1 DTEVTEVDLNTITER
16 IIGAA
21 IEVHKVLG
29 PGLMESAY
37 EECLCRELALRGI
50 GVERQLPL
58 PVAYK
63 GVRLDCGYRL
73 DLLVEKSVVVEIK
86 SLSSI
91 EPIHEAQLLTYLKLG
106 VSNEKSRRFAR
117 GAGIKGRHT
126 AKNSMTFSLLRVL
139 FLSGPCPASV
149 VNWYPNAS

>member
-1 DTEVTEVDLNTITER
+1 MDLNTITER

-21 IEVHKVLG
+21 IEVHKVMG

-50 GVERQLPL
+50 GAERQLPL
-58 PVAYK
+58 PVEYK
-63 GVRLDCGYRL
+63 GIRLDCGYRL

-106 VSNEKSRRFAR
+106 GWRLGLLVNFNVAVLKDGICRR
-117 GAGIKGRHT
+117 I
-126 AKNSMTFSLLRVL
+126 L
-139 FLSGPCPASV
+139 
-149 VNWYPNAS
+149 